1 MKKTILLIATLC
13 CVLPLVAQS
22 EGEQVLVF
30 RNTGEVNLFYSD
42 RLDSVICS
50 PIDADSVLH
59 SEPVSQIFYSKDTT
73 MLIPLAEIDSVA
85 FGERNVMEF
94 KEDVRQIADA
104 DLQWIIRTEGN
115 SIYYRSDTPQDVL
128 PVVGQKLFCGFDG
141 SDEQTNLFPYGL
153 SAKVVSVLPTSNE
166 TCITVENIELD
177 EVFSKF
183 FFAGKLD
190 EQYSVKGKRK
200 TSSVKE
206 GLTLESTIPLFGMG
220 EIGVSGNVNFDFD
233 RDYIVVSPLTHYYHV
248 EVDADYGFGFNVSLK
263 SEDSDDDDYEE
274 IFRRRNLATWCR
286 VLNLRAALGAFAN
299 VSAELTLG
307 FEMER
312 TYHRKIIWTRHNKEN
327 SFEIKNTAGDDAE
340 PYEDTAT
347 LDLML
352 EGNIYFGPLLHLDFY
367 LIGDVLGARAK
378 VKFGPEFNGN
388 ISLGMVREMHEYNPH
403 FYGNAEL
410 HACNKLAFEGY
421 TTNRHYLIWGE
432 VTEHK
437 IFETSERFAHHSMQL
452 FPNYTETRGTQVSTQ
467 QVAEVSVATK
477 SDGEIAHEV
486 ETGFELVDEQT
497 QEIIDSTFIGM
508 IEADSKEVQGLSAEF
523 EVPAQEERQLTVR
536 PVFHYAGYTVSGKPA
551 QVQKGFQIQPVI
563 FSGSNG
569 AVAYAASYPFQG
581 EVTGDGTNYRA
592 GAYLPIAVRDTVF
605 QKGPTVIDYIDV
617 IDDNQEEELVGI
629 WSGTEGETDV
639 IYTFNDDG
647 TGSLNN
653 DVFTYELNTP
663 QSGQIMIMFEDK
675 NKSPI
680 ILTILRLREGIIQY
694 RRAKDNNIYTIKRK
708 N

>member
-1 MKKTILLIATLC
+1 MKKTILLIATFC
-13 CVLPLVAQS
+13 CMLPLMAQS

-85 FGERNVMEF
+85 FGERNEMEF
-94 KEDVRQIADA
+94 KEDVRELAETDIS
-104 DLQWIIRTEGN
+104 WIIRTEDN
-115 SIYYRSDTPQDVL
+115 SIYYQTDTPQDVL
-128 PVVGQKLFCGFDG
+128 PAVGQKLFCGFDG
-141 SDEQTNLFPYGL
+141 SEEQANLFPYGL
-153 SAKVVSVLPTSNE
+153 SAKVVSVVPSSNE
-166 TCITVENIELD
+166 ICVTVENIELD
-177 EVFSKF
+177 EIFSKF

-190 EQYSVKGKRK
+190 EQYLVKGKRK
-200 TSSVKE
+200 TSSVKD
-206 GLTLESTIPLFGMG
+206 GLTLESTIPLGDMG
-220 EIGVSGNVNFDFD
+220 EIGVSGNVNLDYN
-233 RDYIVVSPLTHYYHV
+233 RDLMVISPLTHYYHV

-263 SEDSDDDDYEE
+263 SEDSGDADFEE
-274 IFRRRNLATWCR
+274 IFQRSNLCSFYK
-286 VLNLRAALGAFAN
+286 VLNLRAAWGAFAD
-299 VSAELTLG
+299 VSAELTVG

-312 TYHRKIIWTRHNKEN
+312 TYHRRIIWTQQNKEN
-327 SFEIKNTAGDDAE
+327 SFEVRNTAGDNAE

-347 LDLML
+347 LDLTL
-352 EGNIYFGPLLHLDFY
+352 EGNIYFGPVFHLDFY

-378 VKFGPEFNGN
+378 VKIGPEFDGN
-388 ISLGMVREMHEYNPH
+388 ISLGMVREMHEYNPQ

-410 HACNKLAFEGY
+410 HACNKFAVEGY
-421 TTNRHYLIWGE
+421 TTNRQYIMWGE

-437 IFETSERFAHHSMQL
+437 IFEISERFAHHSIQL
-452 FPNYTETRGTQVSTQ
+452 FPNYTETRGTQVTTQ

-497 QEIIDSTFIGM
+497 QEIIDSTYVGV
-508 IEADSKEVQGLSAEF
+508 IEANSEEVQGLSTEF
-523 EVPAQEERQLTVR
+523 EVPAQEERQLMVR
-536 PVFHYAGYTVSGKPA
+536 PVFHYAGYVVSAAPA
-551 QVQKGFQIQPVI
+551 HVQKGFQIQPII

-569 AVAYAASYPFQG
+569 AVAYAASYPFRG
-581 EVTGDGTNYRA
+581 EVTGGGTNYRA

-605 QKGPTVIDYIDV
+605 QKGPTVIDHIDV
-617 IDDNQEEELVGI
+617 INYNQEEELVGI
-629 WSGTEGETDV
+629 WSGTEGGTDV
-639 IYTFNDDG
+639 TYTFNDDG

-663 QSGQIMIMFEDK
+663 QSGQIRIMFEDK
-675 NKSPI
+675 NKSSI
-680 ILTILRLREGIIQY
+680 ILTILRLSEGIIQY
-694 RRAKDNNIYTIKRK
+694 RRAKDNNIYTLTKK